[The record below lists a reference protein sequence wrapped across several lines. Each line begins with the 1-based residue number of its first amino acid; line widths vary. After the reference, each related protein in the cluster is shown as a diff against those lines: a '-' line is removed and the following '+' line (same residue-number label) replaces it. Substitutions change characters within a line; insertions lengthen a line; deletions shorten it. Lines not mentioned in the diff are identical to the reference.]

1 MLGELAVNEVE
12 RLLQSEP
19 IARIGCHVEGRTYVV
34 PVAYVYADGSLI
46 GHSADGLKLQMLRKN
61 PNVCVEIEHV
71 DDLANW
77 RSVIA
82 WGRYE
87 ELSGGE
93 AERALDL
100 LMARFVTLITSETS
114 LPSRASASPST
125 HARDVAGRPS
135 VVYRI
140 RLKEKT
146 GRFERS
152 Q

>member
-1 MLGELAVNEVE
+1 
-12 RLLQSEP
+12 
-19 IARIGCHVEGRTYVV
+19 
-34 PVAYVYADGSLI
+34 
-46 GHSADGLKLQMLRKN
+46 MLRKN
-61 PNVCVEIEHV
+61 PDVCVEIEHV

-87 ELSGGE
+87 ELSGEE

-114 LPSRASASPST
+114 QPSRATTPST
-125 HARDVAGRPS
+125 HARSVAGRPS

-140 RLKEKT
+140 RLTEKT

>member
-1 MLGELAVNEVE
+1 MLGELALTEVE

-46 GHSADGLKLQMLRKN
+46 GHSADGLKLRMLRKN
-61 PNVCVEIEHV
+61 PDVCVEIEHV

-87 ELSGGE
+87 ELSGEE

-114 LPSRASASPST
+114 QPSRATTPST
-125 HARDVAGRPS
+125 HARSVAGRPS

-140 RLKEKT
+140 RLTEKT

-152 Q
+152 S

>member
-1 MLGELAVNEVE
+1 MLGKLPATEVE
-12 RLLQSEP
+12 RLLQSEL

-46 GHSADGLKLQMLRKN
+46 GHSAEGMKLDMLRKN
-61 PNVCVEIEHV
+61 PEVCVEVEHV

-87 ELSGGE
+87 ELGGNE
-93 AERALDL
+93 AEQALAL
-100 LMARFVTLITSETS
+100 LMARFVTLLASETS
-114 LPSRASASPST
+114 HPALAGAPTT
-125 HARDVAGRPS
+125 HARAVAGRPT

-140 RLKEKT
+140 RLAEKS
-146 GRFERS
+146 GRYERLP
-152 Q
+152 